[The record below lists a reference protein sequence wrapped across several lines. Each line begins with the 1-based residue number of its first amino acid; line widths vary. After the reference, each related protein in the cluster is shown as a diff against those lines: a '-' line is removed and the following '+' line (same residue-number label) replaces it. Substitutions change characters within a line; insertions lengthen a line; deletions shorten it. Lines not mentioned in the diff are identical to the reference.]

1 MKVIKQATPTAPKL
15 MIYGLSG
22 VGKSTLAS
30 KLKNPIFIDMEGGL
44 NYMNVDRT
52 PTLTKVDEFYTVLA
66 ELYNTAKDGKREYD
80 TIVIDSADWLV
91 RKVVEKA
98 AGIDKTKLDE
108 TLNRSNGGYGN
119 GKQVLENHIRTKLLP
134 MLVLLNKQGYG
145 ICLIAHADRKTLMSS
160 EGNDVEQI
168 TPKIDV
174 NTMNVFVEWCDNV
187 FYLKKDIAGE
197 RILVL
202 ESDDVALAKNR
213 LSLTGEVKLSET
225 DINKLLMPQGKEKIY
240 D

>member
-44 NYMNVDRT
+44 NYMDVART

-80 TIVIDSADWLV
+80 TIVVDSADWLV

-225 DINKLLMPQGKEKIY
+225 DINKLLMPQGKEK
-240 D
+240 

>member
-52 PTLTKVDEFYTVLA
+52 PTLTKVEEFYTVLA

-160 EGNDVEQI
+160 EGNDAEQI

-213 LSLTGEVKLSET
+213 LGRTGEVKLSEI
-225 DINKLLMPQGKEKIY
+225 DINELLTPEKKK
-240 D
+240 